1 MFPEVDGTSLRET
14 IRLFPDGTP
23 QGVTEDAVALV
34 LTALNRIGE
43 RIETTSEKPLIV
55 HTIAS
60 VGQTR
65 GGGSGTNVGSVEAV
79 MLPAEERG
87 IHSSEVSVIWEKEV
101 GGIIQ
106 TDFSPG
112 KNEMRFSL
120 KPEAGGYGLTV
131 SDLAQQIQAGYY
143 GSEAVRIL
151 RGTDDIRVKV
161 RFTEEERSAFAS
173 LDTFRIRTPDGHE
186 FPLLPALYSLVARES
201 PSSFSW

>member
-1 MFPEVDGTSLRET
+1 
-14 IRLFPDGTP
+14 
-23 QGVTEDAVALV
+23 
-34 LTALNRIGE
+34 
-43 RIETTSEKPLIV
+43 
-55 HTIAS
+55 
-60 VGQTR
+60 
-65 GGGSGTNVGSVEAV
+65 

-161 RFTEEERSAFAS
+161 RFTEEERSAVAQ
-173 LDTFRIRTPDGHE
+173 PDISHSYPGRPMS
-186 FPLLPALYSLVARES
+186 FPFS
-201 PSSFSW
+201 PLSIL